1 MKKILKISALALLL
15 LLAVLIVRAFLLP
28 SRQLHAGAKPDVQ
41 NVQNVQ
47 NVQVDANAAAARLAG
62 ALRFQ
67 TISRE
72 GTGPVDPAAFLALH
86 RYLEESFPR
95 AHAALTREVV
105 AGYSLLYTW
114 RGKNPSLPPVLLLS
128 HQDVVPVE
136 AGTERSWTQPPFE
149 GRIAGGFIWGRG
161 SLDDKVG
168 VLALLESVELLAAQG
183 FQPER
188 TIYLAFGHD
197 EEVGGL
203 QGARGLAALLEQR
216 GVRPLFVLDEGGAI
230 ITGMVPG
237 IDQPIALVGTAEKGY
252 VNVELTARSR
262 GGHSSMPPPHTAIG
276 EVAAAV
282 HALEEHPMP
291 SRIAGATRDSYETL
305 APEMPFVTRVVLS
318 NLWLFGPLIELQAA
332 SDPAAN
338 ARLRTTTAATI
349 ISGGVKENVLP
360 LGARAVVNFRI
371 LPGDSVAS
379 VLEHVR
385 KTVGPGVKVALE
397 GLQATEPSPTSDT
410 GAPEFRLLQST
421 VAEVFPGTLVAP
433 NLLSGGT
440 DSKHYQRLT
449 RNVYRFLAIAVGK
462 EDLERIHGT
471 NERVGIDAY
480 AGAVRFFVRLLL
492 KT

>member
-1 MKKILKISALALLL
+1 MKMMRKILKISALALLL

-28 SRQLHAGAKPDVQ
+28 SRQVPASPASSAPAG
-41 NVQNVQ
+41 NIE
-47 NVQVDANAAAARLAG
+47 VDANAAAARLAG

-72 GTGPVDPAAFLALH
+72 GSGPVDPEAFLALH
-86 RYLEESFPR
+86 RYLEQSLPR

-114 RGKNPSLPPVLLLS
+114 PGKNPSLPPVLLLS

-136 AGTERSWTQPPFE
+136 AGTERSWTQPPFA

-168 VLALLESVELLAAQG
+168 VLGLLEAVELLAARG
-183 FQPER
+183 FRPER
-188 TIYLAFGHD
+188 TVYLAFGHD

-203 QGARGLAALLEQR
+203 QGAHSLAALLEKR

-230 ITGMVPG
+230 IQGMVPG
-237 IDQPIALVGTAEKGY
+237 IDRPIAMVATAEKGY
-252 VNVELTARSR
+252 LNVELTARSR

-276 EVAAAV
+276 EIAAAV

-291 SRIAGATRDSYETL
+291 ARLSGATRDSFATL
-305 APEMPFVTRVVLS
+305 APEMPFGTRVILS
-318 NLWLFGPLIELQAA
+318 NLWLFGPLVERQAA
-332 SDPAAN
+332 SDPATN
-338 ARLRTTTAATI
+338 ARLRTTAAATI

-379 VLEHVR
+379 VLAHVR
-385 KTVGPGVKVALE
+385 QTVGPGVTVTPQERSA
-397 GLQATEPSPTSDT
+397 GEPSPTSDI
-410 GAPEFRLLQST
+410 GAPEFRMLQST
-421 VAEVFPGTLVAP
+421 VAETFPGTLVAP

-440 DSKHYQRLT
+440 DSKHYMHLT
-449 RNVYRFLAIAVGK
+449 RNVYRFLAIPMDAK
-462 EDLERIHGT
+462 DLLRFHGT
-471 NERVGIDAY
+471 DERVGIEGY
-480 AGAVRFFVRLLL
+480 AGAVRFFARLLL

>member
-1 MKKILKISALALLL
+1 MKKILKISALVLLV
-15 LLAVLIVRAFLLP
+15 LLAVLVARAFLLP
-28 SRQLHAGAKPDVQ
+28 SRQVRAGAAPGTNLDI
-41 NVQNVQ
+41 
-47 NVQVDANAAAARLAG
+47 QVDANAAAARLAG
-62 ALRFQ
+62 SLRFQ

-72 GTGPVDPAAFLALH
+72 GAGPVDPGQFLALH
-86 RYLEESFPR
+86 RYLEQSFPR

-114 RGKNPSLPPVLLLS
+114 PGKNPSLPPVLLLS
-128 HQDVVPVE
+128 HLDVVPVE
-136 AGTERSWTQPPFE
+136 PGTERSWAQPPFE

-161 SLDDKVG
+161 SLDDKSG
-168 VLALLESVELLAAQG
+168 VLGLLEAVETLAAQG
-183 FQPER
+183 FRPER
-188 TIYLAFGHD
+188 TVYLAFGHD

-203 QGARGLAALLEQR
+203 QGAHSLAALLEQR

-230 ITGMVPG
+230 IRGMVPG
-237 IDQPIALVGTAEKGY
+237 IDGPVAMVGTAEKGY

-291 SRIAGATRDSYETL
+291 ARLAGATRDSFEAL
-305 APEMPFVTRVVLS
+305 APEMPFVPRLILS
-318 NLWLFGPLIELQAA
+318 NLWLFGPVVERRFA
-332 SDPAAN
+332 SDPAGN
-338 ARLRTTTAATI
+338 SRLRTTTAATI

-385 KTVGPGVKVALE
+385 STVGPGVKVAQE
-397 GLQATEPSPTSDT
+397 GRQATEPSPTADT
-410 GAPEFRLLQST
+410 DAPEFRLIQQT
-421 VAEVFPGTLVAP
+421 IAEVFPGTLVAP

-440 DSKHYQRLT
+440 DSKHYQRLS
-449 RNVYRFLAIAVGK
+449 RNVFRFLAIPLEK
-462 EDLERIHGT
+462 QDLDRVHGT
-471 NERVGIDAY
+471 DERVGIEGY
-480 AGAVRFFVRLLL
+480 AGAVRFFARLLVRI
-492 KT
+492 

>member
-15 LLAVLIVRAFLLP
+15 LLAVLVVRAFLLP
-28 SRQLHAGAKPDVQ
+28 SRQMRAAAAAPAV
-41 NVQNVQ
+41 
-47 NVQVDANAAAARLAG
+47 NVQVDPNAAAARLAG

-72 GTGPVDPAAFLALH
+72 GAGPVAPEAFLALH
-86 RYLEESFPR
+86 RYLEQSFPR
-95 AHAALTREVV
+95 VHATLTREVV
-105 AGYSLLYTW
+105 ASYSLLYTW
-114 RGKNPSLPPVLLLS
+114 PGKNPSLPPVLLLS

-136 AGTERSWTQPPFE
+136 AGTERSWTQPPFA

-161 SLDDKVG
+161 ALDDKAG

-188 TIYLAFGHD
+188 TVYLAFGHD

-203 QGARGLAALLEQR
+203 QGAHSLAALLEKR

-230 ITGMVPG
+230 IKGMVPG
-237 IDQPIALVGTAEKGY
+237 IEAPIAMVGTAEKGY
-252 VNVELTARSR
+252 VNVELTARSH

-291 SRIAGATRDSYETL
+291 ARLAGATRDSFETL
-305 APEMPFVTRVVLS
+305 APEMPFVPRLILS
-318 NLWLFGPLIELQAA
+318 NLWLFGPLVESRFAA
-332 SDPAAN
+332 DPAGN

-385 KTVGPGVKVALE
+385 QTVGPGVKVAQE
-397 GLQATEPSPTSDT
+397 GLQATEPSPTADT
-410 GAPEFRLLQST
+410 GAPEYRLLQST
-421 VAEVFPGTLVAP
+421 LAEVFPGTLVSP

-449 RNVYRFLAIAVGK
+449 QNVYRFLAIS
-462 EDLERIHGT
+462 LERKDLDRVHGT
-471 NERVGIDAY
+471 DERVGVDAY